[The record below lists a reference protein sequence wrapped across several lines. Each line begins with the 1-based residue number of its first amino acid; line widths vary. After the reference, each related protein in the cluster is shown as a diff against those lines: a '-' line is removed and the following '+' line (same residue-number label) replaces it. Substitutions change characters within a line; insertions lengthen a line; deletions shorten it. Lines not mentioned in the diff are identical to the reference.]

1 MPIYKIADIR
11 GRADLVTKDDDIVEF
26 KVVSELKL
34 SHICQVLLYAFMHN
48 KNTAI
53 LYNIRTGEMLR
64 VSCDKEIEMMK
75 ILLNRYK
82 YNGTVIDVDNY
93 ECEF

>member
-1 MPIYKIADIR
+1 
-11 GRADLVTKDDDIVEF
+11 
-26 KVVSELKL
+26 
-34 SHICQVLLYAFMHN
+34 MHN

-82 YNGTVIDVDNY
+82 YNGAVIDVDNY

>member
-1 MPIYKIADIR
+1 
-11 GRADLVTKDDDIVEF
+11 
-26 KVVSELKL
+26 
-34 SHICQVLLYAFMHN
+34 MHN